1 LSWERRAARWNDLII
16 CVSGAE
22 REQGISAG
30 IKARWEV
37 IPNGVDLERYRPR
50 DRDEARWRLGLGPA
64 PLVVCVGRLSRQ
76 KGQDVLLQAWP
87 QVSVAAPEAH
97 LALVGTGPAES
108 ELRAGAPRGV
118 TFAGATDD
126 VTSWLAAADVV
137 VLPSRWE
144 GMSLSM
150 LEAMAAGR
158 PLVVSDV
165 PGAREAVTAGAGAIV
180 PVGDVSALSRA
191 VLDRLRD
198 AGLRRSEGEQARK
211 VAEERFDLQRTLRA
225 TVATYEAVLESSG
238 STSPRRP

>member
-1 LSWERRAARWNDLII
+1 
-16 CVSGAE
+16 
-22 REQGISAG
+22 
-30 IKARWEV
+30 
-37 IPNGVDLERYRPR
+37 
-50 DRDEARWRLGLGPA
+50 
-64 PLVVCVGRLSRQ
+64 
-76 KGQDVLLQAWP
+76 
-87 QVSVAAPEAH
+87 
-97 LALVGTGPAES
+97 
-108 ELRAGAPRGV
+108 V

-180 PVGDVSALSRA
+180 PVGDVPALSRA

-198 AGLRRSEGEQARK
+198 AGLRRREGEQARK

-225 TVATYEAVLESSG
+225 TVAAYEAVLEGSG
-238 STSPRRP
+238 STSLRRPLR